1 MKRGGREEV
10 RKRWRMTLNSGSR
23 SANVLGKSCAHT
35 HTHIKHRGTQK
46 PKAARRTL
54 TEMS

>member
-1 MKRGGREEV
+1 
-10 RKRWRMTLNSGSR
+10 MTLNSGSR